1 MSVSFSGIG
10 EIAVTF
16 ETDGTAAAGGPVK
29 MKSNG
34 TVAACAAGDK
44 FCGVA
49 LAVSEDNHATIQI
62 GGYTVC
68 TYDGTAPTV
77 GFGIIAAAADGK
89 VKTAEDGRECLIVDV
104 DKTQKTVG
112 FYM

>member
-10 EIAVTF
+10 ELAVTF
-16 ETDGTAAAGGPVK
+16 KTDGAVTAGSPVK

-34 TVAACAAGDK
+34 TVTACAAGDK
-44 FCGVA
+44 FCGAA
-49 LAVSEDNHATIQI
+49 LAVSDDNHATIQI

-77 GFGIIAAAADGK
+77 GFGIIAAAGDGK
-89 VKTAEDGRECLIVDV
+89 IKTAEDGRECLIVDV
-104 DKTQKTVG
+104 DETQKTVG